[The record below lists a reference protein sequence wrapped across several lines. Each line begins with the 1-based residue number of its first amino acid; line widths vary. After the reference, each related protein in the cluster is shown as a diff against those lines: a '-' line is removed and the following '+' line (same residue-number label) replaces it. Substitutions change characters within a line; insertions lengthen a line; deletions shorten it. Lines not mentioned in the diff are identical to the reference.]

1 MPHLRFD
8 QTTADWVVFAPLRKL
23 RPHQPAEAGAPRPTR
38 PPDKGLCPF
47 CPGNEGLTPREIYAV
62 RGHRGG
68 AADWR
73 VRVIPNKFPAL
84 MIEED
89 HRRHDEGQLF
99 WQMGG
104 CGAHEV
110 VIESPEHETFLGQQP
125 LEQVQLILETV
136 QQRYRDLMRDRRF
149 QAFILF
155 KNHGESAG
163 TSLRHPHW
171 QAIATPVVPRLLR
184 LKHIE
189 ATEYFDRT
197 GECLYCALVR
207 EELAAEVRM
216 VAANNDFAAFVPY
229 AAHTPFETW
238 IVPRRHEAGF
248 HAASSGKI
256 RALAEIL
263 RNVLLKLYA
272 GLDDPDFNLTIDLPP
287 RGDEDKEYFLWHL
300 RILPR
305 LMTPAGFELGSGMSI
320 NTVLPEE
327 AASFLRY
334 GNGHGPSAEQP
345 VAADA
350 EQL

>member
-23 RPHQPAEAGAPRPTR
+23 RPHSRTDGGTPSALK

-47 CPGNEGLTPREIYAV
+47 CPGNEALTPREIYSV
-62 RGHRGG
+62 RGQRGG

-73 VRVIPNKFPAL
+73 VRVISNKFPAL

-89 HRRHDEGQLF
+89 HRRRDEGPLF

-110 VIESPEHETFLGQQP
+110 VIESPEHETVLAQQP
-125 LEQVQLILETV
+125 TEQIQLVLETM
-136 QQRYRDLMRDRRF
+136 QHRDRDLLRDRRF

-155 KNHGESAG
+155 KNHGEAAG

-171 QAIATPVVPRLLR
+171 QVIATPVVPRLLR

-207 EELAAEVRM
+207 DELEAEVRM
-216 VAANNDFAAFVPY
+216 VAANADFAAFVPY

-238 IVPRRHEAGF
+238 IVPRRHEASF
-248 HAASSGKI
+248 HAASGGLLRS
-256 RALAEIL
+256 LAEIL
-263 RNVLLKLYA
+263 KNVLLKLYA

-287 RGDEDKEYFLWHL
+287 RGDEDKEYFLWHV

-305 LMTPAGFELGSGMSI
+305 LTTPAGFELGSGMSI

-334 GNGHGPSAEQP
+334 GNENMSATGPTAAAAEKR
-345 VAADA
+345 
-350 EQL
+350 